1 MKTAIV
7 LTILMAVSSTSY
19 AWIEKAPAQKA
30 YDFKYKLKNDTFKYS
45 RSAASYE
52 EAFEH
57 AATACFKH
65 FKNGKRLSETEGL
78 DIIDVCANP
87 RS

>member
-1 MKTAIV
+1 MKKALITAILLV
-7 LTILMAVSSTSY
+7 VSSFSH
-19 AWIEKAPAQKA
+19 AWIEKTPQQKS
-30 YDFKYKLKNDTFKYS
+30 YDFKFKLKSDSFTFT

-52 EAFEH
+52 EAYET
-57 AATACFKH
+57 AAQACFKH
-65 FKNGKRLSETEGL
+65 FKAGKHVSEEEGL